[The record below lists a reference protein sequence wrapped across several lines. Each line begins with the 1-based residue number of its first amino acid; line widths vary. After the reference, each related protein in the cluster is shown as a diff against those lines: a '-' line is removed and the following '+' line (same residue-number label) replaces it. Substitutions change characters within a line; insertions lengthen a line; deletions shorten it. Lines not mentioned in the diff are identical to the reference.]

1 MTKRW
6 KATRSF
12 FYQPEG
18 GGPERLAV
26 EGAEVKDLSDGKV
39 EALLAD
45 GLIRETRAATKE
57 D

>member
-18 GGPERLAV
+18 GGPERLAA

>member
-6 KATRSF
+6 KATRTF

-18 GGPERLAV
+18 GGPERLAL